1 MYTAAAEAGG
11 KVGIPRCVRDFQAQ
25 WKSRFWTFPLCVFST
40 AYRAPIFSPWWTP
53 CRSTYFAIVTPPRNV
68 WRPVAADVNA
78 ESVFAVM
85 VAPVRPGAPSRRSSV
100 RDNGSPA
107 CHFPIAALQPGPA
120 LERDDNYPVQSAR
133 IDRHSAPP
141 NHCSACA
148 PAPGRRSPPAG
159 ADWVWHDENL
169 LRKLPPGCNVGCAP
183 ASKSRLRTDWL
194 LHSSRCSYAAVS

>member
-1 MYTAAAEAGG
+1 MCAGFPS
-11 KVGIPRCVRDFQAQ
+11 KVE
-25 WKSRFWTFPLCVFST
+25 KSLLTFPLCGLFHSFSRADFFTIVDPMPEYVFRDS
-40 AYRAPIFSPWWTP
+40 
-53 CRSTYFAIVTPPRNV
+53 RSATDV

-78 ESVFAVM
+78 ESVFALM
-85 VAPVRPGAPSRRSSV
+85 VAPVMPGSPSRRSSV
-100 RDNGSPA
+100 RDNGAPA
-107 CHFPIAALQPGPA
+107 CHFPIPALQPWPA
-120 LERDDNYPVQSAR
+120 PERDDNYPVQSAK
-133 IDRHSAPP
+133 IDQHSAPP